1 MKFKVVFFV
10 SLFVITGFASC
21 DNQASRTE
29 KNNAS
34 LNNLKFEDINYPENN
49 GYTKARWE
57 LGRKLFFDPVLSKDS
72 TISCATCHNPQFA
85 FSDNK
90 PTTPGI
96 VNRPG
101 VRNVP
106 TLTNVAYAPYF
117 MQEGGV
123 ASLELQVIVPI
134 QEHNEMASDFNEII
148 KKIRRDSTYV
158 KMAEKAYN
166 RVIDPF
172 VITRAIANF
181 ERTIVSDN
189 SDFDAYLKGDKS
201 ALSSAELQ
209 GMELFYSNRLNCTS
223 CHSGILFANYE
234 FENNGLYEV
243 YADSGRMRLTMNE
256 EDRAKFKVP
265 TLRNIEL
272 TAPYMH
278 NGSLETL
285 EEVVE
290 HYDKGG
296 KSHPNKNK
304 LIKPL
309 ELTKGEKKS
318 LILFLKSL
326 TDNEFF

>member
-10 SLFVITGFASC
+10 SLFVITGFVSC

-90 PTTPGI
+90 PTTLGI

-158 KMAEKAYN
+158 KMAEKAYD

-189 SDFDAYLKGDKS
+189 SDFDAYLKGNKS
-201 ALSSAELQ
+201 VLSSAELQ

-223 CHSGILFANYE
+223 CHSGILFTNYE

-296 KSHPNKNK
+296 KSHPNKST

>member
-90 PTTPGI
+90 PTTLGI

-158 KMAEKAYN
+158 KMAEKAYD

-189 SDFDAYLKGDKS
+189 SDFDAYLKGNKS
-201 ALSSAELQ
+201 VLSSAELQ

-223 CHSGILFANYE
+223 CHSGILFTNYE

-296 KSHPNKNK
+296 KSHPNKST